1 MALHED
7 RARDVQ
13 AVAPDRPHDA
23 HPSLRVVAR
32 EDDDLD
38 EALGLRQGVE
48 VQEAPY
54 KGESNAGR
62 EHVVQVFA
70 LVGPIL
76 LLPLLAKHRV
86 RLRQVKQGAGCHPDD
101 EGTLQVQSL
110 THDTLLPLAPGP
122 SPDTVRLRGG
132 MHICVLSP
140 QDDRRGRGRVSRT
153 DSTRE
158 KPRKKH
164 RVIMPHSPL

>member
-1 MALHED
+1 MKI
-7 RARDVQ
+7 ARDVQ
-13 AVAPDRPHDA
+13 AVALDRPHNA

-38 EALGLRQGVE
+38 EALGLRQGVQ

-54 KGESNAGR
+54 KGEGDAGR

-76 LLPLLAKHRV
+76 LFPLLAKHRV
-86 RLRQVKQGAGCHPDD
+86 RLRQIEQGAGGNPDD
-101 EGTLQVQSL
+101 EGTLQVQTL
-110 THDTLLPLAPGP
+110 THETLLPLTPGT
-122 SPDTVRLRGG
+122 SPDAARVKGG
-132 MHICVLSP
+132 VHICVPTWASSFIDEAVAAP
-140 QDDRRGRGRVSRT
+140 RAPTTSARS
-153 DSTRE
+153 
-158 KPRKKH
+158 RKKH